1 MLRTASAHD
10 LAAHVTVSSQGRLPT
25 ETLLGTEHCPCSSTS
40 TEFAA
45 AQLIVLTAAGYAA
58 CALVRL
64 DRVH

>member
-1 MLRTASAHD
+1 MLKIASTRD
-10 LAAHVTVSSQGRLPT
+10 PAAPVTVRSEGRLPT
-25 ETLLGTEHCPCSSTS
+25 ATLLDTEHPPCSSTS